1 MDANI
6 WGSHAWLFLHTIT
19 LNYPENPNKFDKENY
34 KNFFENLGNVI
45 PCEVCKAHYKK
56 NIKKFPIQLETRES
70 LVKWLHN
77 IHNLVNIKNG
87 KEEFSYEDFIEKYT
101 NLYSGN
107 NNYKKLLFLL
117 FLIVI
122 LIIVYC
128 YKK

>member
-1 MDANI
+1 MDSNI

-19 LNYPENPNKFDKENY
+19 LNYPENPNKFDKEKY

-45 PCEVCKAHYKK
+45 PCEVCKDHYKK
-56 NIKKFPIQLETRES
+56 NIKKYPIQLETRES

-107 NNYKKLLFLL
+107 SNYKKIIFLL
-117 FLIVI
+117 FLIVV
-122 LIIVYC
+122 LIFIYC